1 MMDTLDLGLLKSLTG
16 SEHNPWTKNHWNLTR
31 QLLVADQAPDF
42 ALQLKFQADHP
53 ELTRP
58 TTKLGRPT

>member
-1 MMDTLDLGLLKSLTG
+1 MDTLDQGLLKSLTG
-16 SEHNPWTKNHWNLTR
+16 DEHNPWTKNHWNLTR

-53 ELTRP
+53 EARP